1 MSRVATLDR
10 KNVED
15 ILGLTPLQEGML
27 FHYLEHQDSRQYIE
41 QLSLTIR
48 GVIRTELFE
57 EAWNIV
63 AKQNEMLRTIYR
75 WEKTGSPVQ
84 IILKEH
90 PIPFRVFSLQNRDR
104 EEQANELEIIKSN
117 DLDQGIDL
125 SSAPFRITFVLLNEQ
140 ECVLMITNHHILFD
154 GWSTGILLQTFW
166 DVYQSL
172 LNNELTEYKEKTKYR
187 EFIQW
192 IQKQNKNKQAT
203 YWQEYLDGFDSKTML
218 PHDYNRDEVDS
229 AVVSTRQLML
239 PIRTKEKIEM
249 LAKQHGVTFSAFMYS
264 AWGLLLQK
272 FNRCEDVLFGVTSS
286 GRNAKVPGIEQM
298 VGLFINTL
306 PLRMRASEQL
316 PILDVVKQVNT
327 TMMGRDD
334 AEFTSLAEIK
344 GYSQIAHVPSLFDS
358 IVVVENYPLDQQL
371 GNTDALSLQEYSIFE
386 MTNYDLTLV
395 ISEYEQVEIKAIYS
409 SDRFSNETIG
419 RLLTLYGRIIECMTE
434 DVEQK
439 VSKLSLLTLQEE
451 KQILEEFNDKQ
462 DEYVLYQSIPLMFE
476 QQVKEHPNH
485 VALIHDDQS
494 LTYQKLNEQANQL
507 AWKLIELGISRE
519 SVIAVLVEEPMQSII
534 ATLAILKAGG
544 AYLPIDPSFPLE
556 RIQYMLNDS
565 GAKVV
570 ITQTGFTSLLQ
581 EYNGCI
587 FNIQNSALGSYSK
600 ENMIHSVSPKDLAY
614 IIYTSGSSGLPKGV
628 MVEHRNVIH
637 LVQNQQT
644 VRISAQDCLL
654 KTSSL
659 VFDVSVFEIFGS
671 LLNGATLCLLTKEQ
685 LLDVDHFRQTL
696 QQNKVTLL
704 WLTSPLFNQFAMENP
719 SLFSDV
725 HTLIVGGDTVSPIHV
740 NRVRQQCPQLLIV
753 NGYGPTE
760 NTVFSTF
767 FPVTSDYEVNVPIG
781 KPISH
786 TKAYIVDKN
795 CKLVP
800 IGFHGELC
808 VAGDGVSRGYLNRP
822 ELTESVFVASPFA
835 DHEMMYRTGDLAR
848 WLPDGSIEYLGRID
862 NQVKIR
868 GFRIELTEVEHV
880 LLQYESVRE
889 VCVIVREDE
898 QQQKYLCAY
907 YAADQ
912 LLESSILRNYLSQ
925 RLPAYMVPD
934 WFEQIEK
941 MPLNTSGKIN
951 KALLP
956 KPTIIFEQAVSY
968 EPPSNETEE
977 TLLALFQEVLEINNI
992 GVLDHFFERGGH
1004 SLKAM
1009 QLVGRVH
1016 RMLKMKLRI
1025 SALFENPT
1033 VRKLAQYVI
1042 TQQSANSSLI
1052 PVVEKRS
1059 YYPVS
1064 SAQKRLFLLHEIDGA
1079 SVNYNI
1085 SAVMQIQGKL
1095 DKERLEKAF
1104 VQILQRHD
1112 ILRTSFEWVDGVPV
1126 QRVEPTITLS
1136 LQSLSLDPSFDLTT
1150 VDEIADRFIQPF
1162 DLTTAPLLRLGLA
1175 KTAEDRHLLFF
1186 DMHHIIGDGVTISN
1200 FIQEVVKIYQG
1211 IEPPALSVQYTDYAV
1226 WQSEW
1231 LSSEECK
1238 KQETFWLESFA
1249 GEIPILQLP
1258 TDYQRSAVQSF
1269 AGGLVK
1275 MVLDQSEAEALN
1287 RLALQNGTTLYT
1299 VLLASYYVWL
1309 MHISGQTDIV
1319 VGTPVAGRR
1328 NEELD
1333 NLLGMFVNTLALR
1346 NYPSGEKSFKDFL
1359 AEVKQ
1364 NMLLALENQDYPF
1377 ELLVDK
1383 VCVERDS
1390 SRNPLFDTMFTLESA
1405 LIHSFSI
1412 GEELSFRS
1420 VECKQQVAK
1429 FDLSVTAREEANG
1442 LCFEFEYATKLF
1454 TNETI
1459 VRLAKQFIS
1468 VLKQI
1473 AASPDERLSAI
1484 SLLSKQEQQQILDE
1498 FNTTTSTY
1506 STEKLVQELFE
1517 EQAKRQP
1524 EKTAIIADGKSYNY
1538 GFLNEYA
1545 NRLASRLKKKGVG
1558 PDTVVGLIV
1567 ERSADMVAV
1576 ILAVLKAGGAYLP
1589 IDPELPM
1596 NRIRAI
1602 WEDSGF
1608 PLLVTKSRIA
1618 EQLDFIEDILS
1629 LDDPSLAEEEDI
1641 NPPCVNKLTDLA
1653 YAIYTSGSTGQPKG
1667 VMVEHGNLLA
1677 YLHAFDKEFQITADD
1692 VVLQQA
1698 SYSFDAFVEEMYPT
1712 LLNGGCMVIPHREEI
1727 RDVSALASILREHQ
1741 VTVIS
1746 CSPLL
1751 LNELNK
1757 YPVIPS
1763 LRLIIS
1769 GGDVLKPA
1777 YYTSYA
1783 DRVAIYNTYGPT
1795 EATVCATYFHVQG
1808 REERSIPIGK
1818 PISNY
1823 HVYILNQEGR
1833 LLPIGVPGELCIAGP
1848 GIARGYVN
1856 RPELTADK
1864 FIQNPFVSG
1873 ERLYRTGD
1881 LAKWLPDGNIEI
1893 LGRIDQQVKI
1903 RGFRMELGDIEAVL
1917 LDHPAIADAC
1927 VIKREDAEDEA
1938 YLCAYIVFQ
1947 KESDLMELRE
1957 YLAERLPIYMIP
1969 ASFVQIESIPVTPN
1983 GKVAKNQLPEPS
1995 EQRLQTKG
2003 YVPPTTDWEK
2013 RLARV
2018 WSDVLGLERIGAM
2031 DHFFTIGGDSLRAVK
2046 LATAIKQSF
2055 DADISVT
2062 EIFSHATLQ
2071 AMATRIKGKSKQIE
2085 FPIQQVTESAH
2096 YPVSSAQKRLF
2107 LLDRMQGSNTSYN
2120 MSGILRATGQLD
2132 KQRLQEAYQQ
2142 LVDRHEAL
2150 RTSFDLV
2157 NGEPVQRISQ
2167 SCPVE
2172 IEMFEVS
2179 EKQTL
2184 DTIIAHFIR
2193 PFDLADAPLVRVGLV
2208 RQSDTEHTVLF
2219 DMHHIISDGL
2229 SMQILIRDMAAFY
2242 QGIKLSPL
2250 SVHYKDFSTWQNER
2264 FQSAHFQK
2272 HEQYWLDAF
2281 AHDIPILEMPLD
2293 FPRPSMKGHA
2303 GGKVS
2308 FTLIGDD
2315 MAALERLTMET
2326 ETTKFMLLMAVYHVF
2341 LSRYSGQEDI
2351 IVGSPV
2357 AGRFHSDLQEMIG
2370 MFVNTIGLRSQPAG
2384 HKRFID
2390 FLTEVKALSLQAF
2403 EYQEYP
2409 FEKLIENLQLPR
2421 DSSRHPLFQTVLV
2434 FEEDQ
2439 TDSFRAG
2446 DIQFVSLHD
2455 PNPIEKFD
2463 FTLFAKQT
2471 KSGLHITLSY
2481 DLQLFS
2487 EETAKRMLQHFRTLL
2502 SRVIEQ
2508 PMGQICGLEIL
2519 QDEEKVQI
2527 SEIFNNTK
2535 TNYPVYPSIHAC
2547 IEEQAK
2553 IASQRPAL
2561 VFKDQSL
2568 TYDQL
2573 NRKANQLARVI
2584 SRSGVRSDE
2593 IVGIIAH
2600 HSLEMVVGML
2610 AVLKAGAAFLPID
2623 PAYPAER
2630 IQYILA
2636 DSKVKTVLASAGVK
2650 EVYNGNS
2657 ESWLDMTTLP
2667 LDMEDDSNLL
2677 LPVEQRDLAYVIYTS
2692 GSTGMPKGV
2701 LIEHGSLLNLSLW
2714 YRDYFKVS
2722 KQDATTKYAG
2732 FGFDASIWEV
2742 FPYLISGACIHI
2754 IPEEIRL
2761 DLPKLHEYF
2770 EANGISISYLA
2781 TAIGE
2786 QFMKLPNRSLRMLLV
2801 GGDRL
2806 KQISPTSYQVV
2817 NSYGPT
2823 ECTVTSMVYPIDQS
2837 TPSEIPIGK
2846 PIANAE
2852 ILILDPLYNR
2862 LQPIGVPGELCIG
2875 GVGLARGYIGRQE
2888 LQAEKFIAHP
2898 FKPGQRLYKT
2908 GDLAKWMP
2916 DGNVLFLGRRDTQV
2930 KIRGYRIEL
2939 EEIEARLLQHHLVQE
2954 AVVKVIEHVGY
2965 PAICAYYISTEP
2977 IAEVK
2982 LRTFLSQTLPAFMLP
2997 SFFVQLE
3004 ALVLTPNGKID
3015 YKKLPIPEVVHG
3027 EQAQL
3032 QIPENDIEEQVLS
3045 IWMKLLQNPSIGLHD
3060 NFFDLGGHSLLLVQM
3075 QGELAKIYPNVVSVT
3090 DLFAYPTVSKLAA
3103 YIQEQ
3108 LEPVAEEVEAEES
3121 MDQKLATMLEKV
3133 EEGDLSMEDAL
3144 ALLEEMEIKR

>member
-27 FHYLEHQDSRQYIE
+27 FHYLEHQDSKQYIE

-57 EAWNIV
+57 QAWNIV
-63 AKQNEMLRTIYR
+63 AEQNEMLRTIYH
-75 WEKTGSPVQ
+75 WEKTGNPVQ
-84 IILKEH
+84 IILKER
-90 PIPFRVFSLQNRDR
+90 PIPFRVFSLQNISMSK
-104 EEQANELEIIKSN
+104 QTKELEIIKRK
-117 DLDQGIDL
+117 DLDEGIDL
-125 SSAPFRITFVLLNEQ
+125 NSAPFRITFVLLGDR
-140 ECVLMITNHHILFD
+140 ECALIITNHHILFD
-154 GWSTGILLQTFW
+154 GWSTGILLKTFW

-172 LNNELTEYKEKTKYR
+172 LDGKQPEGQEKSKYKE
-187 EFIQW
+187 FIKW
-192 IQKQNKNKQAT
+192 MQKQDKSQQAT
-203 YWQEYLDGFDSKTML
+203 YWQEYLQGFDSKTML
-218 PHDYNRDEVDS
+218 PHDYKRDEDDS
-229 AVVSTRQLML
+229 THVHTQQFAL
-239 PIRTKEKIEM
+239 PIRTGEKIEK

-286 GRNAKVPGIEQM
+286 GRNAKIPGIEQM

-306 PLRMRASEQL
+306 PLRVKTDEQFS
-316 PILDVVKQVNT
+316 ILDVVKQVNT
-327 TMMGRDD
+327 TTTRRDD

-344 GYSQIAHVPSLFDS
+344 GFSQIKYVPSLFDS
-358 IVVVENYPLDQQL
+358 IVVVENYPLDKQL
-371 GNTDALSLQEYSIFE
+371 GNNAALSLQEYSIFE
-386 MTNYDLTLV
+386 MTNYDLTWA
-395 ISEYEQVEIKAIYS
+395 ISVHEQIEIKAIYS
-409 SDRFSNETIG
+409 SDRFSRETVG

-439 VSKLSLLTLQEE
+439 VSDLSLLTWQEE
-451 KQILEEFNDKQ
+451 KQIVEECNHEQ
-462 DEYVLYQSIPLMFE
+462 DVCVHYQSIPDMFE
-476 QQVKEHPNH
+476 RQVNERPNH
-485 VALIHDDQS
+485 VALIYEEQC
-494 LTYQKLNEQANQL
+494 LTYQNLNEQANQL
-507 AWKLIELGISRE
+507 AWKLIEMGISRE
-519 SVIAVLVEEPMQSII
+519 SVVAVLVEQPMQSII
-534 ATLAILKAGG
+534 TTLAVLKAGG
-544 AYLPIDPSFPLE
+544 AYLPIDPSFPID
-556 RIQYMLNDS
+556 RIHYMLDDS
-565 GAKVV
+565 GTNVV

-581 EYNGCI
+581 EYYGSI
-587 FNIQNSALGSYSK
+587 INIHEPALDSYPK
-600 ENMIHSVSPKDLAY
+600 ENMIHSINPADLAY

-628 MVEHRNVIH
+628 MVEQRNVIH

-685 LLDVDHFRQTL
+685 LLDVDHFKQTL
-696 QQNKVTLL
+696 EQNDVTLL
-704 WLTSPLFNQFAMENP
+704 WLTSPLFNQFAMEDP
-719 SLFSDV
+719 SLFSGIS
-725 HTLIVGGDTVSPIHV
+725 TLIVGGDTVSPFHV

-767 FPVTSDYEVNVPIG
+767 FPITSDYEINIPIG

-786 TKAYIVDKN
+786 TKAYIVGNDW
-795 CKLVP
+795 KLVP
-800 IGFHGELC
+800 IGFPGELC
-808 VAGDGVSRGYLNRP
+808 VAGEGVSRGYLNRP
-822 ELTESVFVASPFA
+822 ELTESVFVPSPFA
-835 DHEMMYRTGDLAR
+835 ADEIMYRTGDLAR
-848 WLPDGSIEYLGRID
+848 WLPDGTIEYLGRID

-868 GFRIELTEVEHV
+868 GFRIEPTEVEHV

-889 VCVIVREDE
+889 ACVIVREDE

-907 YAADQ
+907 YVADR
-912 LLESSILRNYLSQ
+912 LLEASILRNYLSQ

-956 KPTIIFEQAVSY
+956 EPTIPAQEVPY
-968 EPPSNETEE
+968 EPPSNGTEE
-977 TLLALFQEVLEINNI
+977 TLLALFQEVLEIKEI

-1009 QLVGRVH
+1009 QLIGKIH
-1016 RMLKMKLRI
+1016 RLLQIKLMI

-1033 VRKLAQYVI
+1033 VRELAGHVI
-1042 TQQSANSSLI
+1042 MQQSAVASLI
-1052 PVVEKRS
+1052 PVVEKRM

-1085 SAVMQIQGKL
+1085 SAVMQIDGKL
-1095 DKERLEKAF
+1095 DEERLEASF

-1112 ILRTSFEWVDGVPV
+1112 ILRTSFEWVDGIPV
-1126 QRVEPTITLS
+1126 QRVAPTVNLS
-1136 LQSLSLDPSFDLTT
+1136 LYPISLDPSFDLTT
-1150 VDEIADRFIQPF
+1150 VDEIVARFIQPF
-1162 DLTTAPLLRLGLA
+1162 DLTKAPLLRLGLA
-1175 KTAEDRHLLFF
+1175 KAAEDRHLLFF

-1200 FIQEVVKIYQG
+1200 LVQEVVKIYQG
-1211 IEPPALSVQYTDYAV
+1211 IKPPALPIQYTDYSV
-1226 WQSEW
+1226 WQSDW

-1238 KQETFWLESFA
+1238 KQEAFWLKSFA
-1249 GEIPILQLP
+1249 GDIPILQLP

-1275 MVLDQSEAEALN
+1275 MGLDQSETEALN

-1299 VLLASYYVWL
+1299 LLLASYYVWL
-1309 MHISGQTDIV
+1309 MHVSGQTDIV

-1328 NEELD
+1328 NDDLD

-1346 NYPSGEKSFKDFL
+1346 NYPSGEKSFKNFL
-1359 AEVKQ
+1359 EEVKQ

-1390 SRNPLFDTMFTLESA
+1390 SRNPLFDTMFTFETA
-1405 LIHSFSI
+1405 PIHSFSI

-1420 VECKQQVAK
+1420 VEVKQQVAK
-1429 FDLSVTAREEANG
+1429 FDMTVTAREEGNG
-1442 LCFEFEYATKLF
+1442 LFFEFEYAAKLF
-1454 TNETI
+1454 TNETV

-1473 AASPDERLSAI
+1473 AASPDEQLSAI
-1484 SLLSKQEQQQILDE
+1484 SLLSKVEQQQILNE
-1498 FNTTTSTY
+1498 FNKTASDY
-1506 STEKLVQELFE
+1506 GTEKLVQELFE
-1517 EQAKRQP
+1517 ERAKRQP
-1524 EKTAIIADGKSYNY
+1524 EKTAIIAEGKSYTY

-1558 PDTVVGLIV
+1558 PDMIVGMVV
-1567 ERSADMVAV
+1567 ERSADMIAV

-1608 PLLVTKSRIA
+1608 QLLVTQSRIP
-1618 EQLDFIEDILS
+1618 EQFSFVEDILS
-1629 LDDPSLAEEEDI
+1629 LDDPSLAEEE
-1641 NPPCVNKLTDLA
+1641 NMNLPCVNTLTDLA
-1653 YAIYTSGSTGQPKG
+1653 YVIYTSGSTGQPKG
-1667 VMVEHGNLLA
+1667 VMVEHRNLLA
-1677 YLHAFDKEFQITADD
+1677 YLHAFDKEFQVTVDD

-1698 SYSFDAFVEEMYPT
+1698 SYSFDAFVEEAYPT
-1712 LLNGGCMVIPHREEI
+1712 LLNGGCMVIPLREEI
-1727 RDVSALASILREHQ
+1727 RDVSYLASILREHQ

-1757 YPVIPS
+1757 YPFIPS

-1777 YYTSYA
+1777 YYSNYVN
-1783 DRVAIYNTYGPT
+1783 RVAIYNTYGPT
-1795 EATVCATYFHVQG
+1795 EATVCATYYRIHG
-1808 REERSIPIGK
+1808 GEERGVPIGK

-1833 LLPIGVPGELCIAGP
+1833 PLPIGVPGELCIAGL
-1848 GIARGYVN
+1848 GIARGYVKQ
-1856 RPELTADK
+1856 PELTAEK
-1864 FIQNPFVSG
+1864 FIQNPFVPG

-1917 LDHPAIADAC
+1917 LDHSAVADAC

-1938 YLCAYIVFQ
+1938 YLCAYILFHY
-1947 KESDLMELRE
+1947 EIDLTELRE
-1957 YLAERLPIYMIP
+1957 YLAERLPIYMVP
-1969 ASFVQIESIPVTPN
+1969 SCFVQIESIPVTSN
-1983 GKVAKNQLPEPS
+1983 GKVARNQLPEPN

-2003 YVPPTTDWEK
+2003 FVPPTTVWEE
-2013 RLARV
+2013 RLAAV
-2018 WSDVLGLERIGAM
+2018 WSDVLGLERIGAT

-2071 AMATRIKGKSKQIE
+2071 AMAKRIKGKSKQIE
-2085 FPIQQVTESAH
+2085 LPIQQVAQSEY

-2120 MSGILRATGQLD
+2120 MSGILRATGRLD
-2132 KQRLQEAYQQ
+2132 KRRLQEAYQQ
-2142 LVDRHEAL
+2142 LVERHEAL

-2157 NGEPVQRISQ
+2157 DGEPVQRISQ
-2167 SCPVE
+2167 SCTVE

-2184 DTIIAHFIR
+2184 DTITANFIR
-2193 PFDLADAPLVRVGLV
+2193 PFDLAQAPLVRVGLV
-2208 RQSDTEHTVLF
+2208 RHSETEHTVLF

-2229 SMQILIRDMAAFY
+2229 SMKILIRDMAAFY
-2242 QGIKLSPL
+2242 QGINLSPL

-2264 FQSAHFQK
+2264 FQSDHFQK
-2272 HEQYWLDAF
+2272 HEQYWLETF
-2281 AHDIPILEMPLD
+2281 ADDIPVLEMPLD
-2293 FPRPSMKGHA
+2293 FPRPSVKGHA

-2308 FTLIGDD
+2308 FTLTGED
-2315 MAALERLTMET
+2315 MAALERLTVET

-2341 LSRYSGQEDI
+2341 LSRYTRQEDI

-2370 MFVNTIGLRSQPAG
+2370 MFVNTIGLRSKPVG
-2384 HKRFID
+2384 HKRFVD
-2390 FLTEVKALSLQAF
+2390 FLAEVKAISLQAF
-2403 EYQEYP
+2403 EFQEYP
-2409 FEKLIENLQLPR
+2409 FEKLIENLQLTR

-2446 DIQFVSLHD
+2446 DIQFVSLYD

-2471 KSGLHITLSY
+2471 ESGLHITLSY
-2481 DLQLFS
+2481 DVQLLS
-2487 EETAKRMLQHFRTLL
+2487 EETAKRMLQHFHTLL
-2502 SRVIEQ
+2502 SRVMEQ
-2508 PMGQICGLEIL
+2508 PSSQLCGLDIL
-2519 QDEEKVQI
+2519 QDEEKVQLR
-2527 SEIFNNTK
+2527 EIFNNTK

-2547 IEEQAK
+2547 IEEQVK

-2561 VFKDQSL
+2561 VFRDQAL

-2573 NRKANQLARVI
+2573 NRQANQLARVI
-2584 SRSGVRSDE
+2584 GKLGVTSGD

-2623 PAYPAER
+2623 PAYPEER
-2630 IQYILA
+2630 IQYILEN
-2636 DSKVKTVLASAGVK
+2636 SKAKTVLTSAGVK
-2650 EVYNGNS
+2650 EAFNGHSN
-2657 ESWLDMTTLP
+2657 SWLDMTTLAID
-2667 LDMEDDSNLL
+2667 LEDDSNLK

-2722 KQDATTKYAG
+2722 YRDASTKYAG
-2732 FGFDASIWEV
+2732 FGFDATIWEI
-2742 FPYLISGACIHI
+2742 FPYFISGACIHI

-2761 DLPKLHEYF
+2761 DLPKLNEYY
-2770 EANGISISYLA
+2770 EANGISISFLP

-2786 QFMKLPNRSLRMLLV
+2786 QFMKLTNRSLRMLLV
-2801 GGDRL
+2801 GGDKL
-2806 KQISPTSYQVV
+2806 KQMSSTSYQVV

-2823 ECTVTSMVYPIDQS
+2823 ECTVTSTVYPIDQS
-2837 TPSEIPIGK
+2837 SSSEIPIGK

-2852 ILILDPLYNR
+2852 VLILDPLYNR
-2862 LQPIGVPGELCIG
+2862 LQPVGVPGELCIG
-2875 GVGLARGYIGRQE
+2875 GVGLARGYIGQQAM
-2888 LQAEKFIAHP
+2888 QAEKFVAHP

-2916 DGNVLFLGRRDTQV
+2916 DGNILFLGRRDTQV

-2954 AVVKVIEHVGY
+2954 AVVTVIEHLGY
-2965 PAICAYYISTEP
+2965 PTICAYYVSTVP

-2982 LRTFLSQTLPAFMLP
+2982 LRRFLSQTLPAYMLP
-2997 SFFVQLE
+2997 SFFIQRE
-3004 ALVLTPNGKID
+3004 AFVLTPNGKID
-3015 YKKLPIPEVVHG
+3015 YKKLPIPEIVPS
-3027 EQAQL
+3027 EQDQL
-3032 QIPENDIEEQVLS
+3032 LLPENDIEEQVLS
-3045 IWMKLLQNPSIGLHD
+3045 IWMKLLQNPSIGVHD

-3075 QGELAKIYPNVVSVT
+3075 QVELAKIYPNVVSVT

-3108 LEPVAEEVEAEES
+3108 LEPVAEEVEVEENV
-3121 MDQKLATMLEKV
+3121 DQKLAIMLEKV
-3133 EEGDLSMEDAL
+3133 GEGDLSMEDAL